1 MHTEVPWDEEAVFTT
16 VLMHDKDKKAD
27 FHKIDLFH
35 TVSLG
40 IGKQFA
46 ASSLSILQSVC
57 GGSSVEKRLQSLSSS
72 FIEFC
77 RDS

>member
-1 MHTEVPWDEEAVFTT
+1 MHTEVPWEEEAIFTT
-16 VLMHDKDKKAD
+16 TLRHDKNKKAD

-46 ASSLSILQSVC
+46 ASSLSILQSIC
-57 GGSSVEKRLQSLSSS
+57 NGSSVEKRLQSLSSV
-72 FIEFC
+72 FIEYC
-77 RDS
+77 KES